1 MALPSPTAA
10 EPLSLINEIKAL
22 LDRYLYLPEE
32 AKIALALW
40 IFYSHASSAFWHQP
54 RLVISSPTKRSGKT
68 TVLKLLEL
76 LVAGPVL
83 AANASPAA
91 LFRLIEAERPTIL
104 LDEADTRTH
113 TRAHARSPEGI
124 FPSGSNRLATRR
136 KPGMDQCT
144 ICSLNR
150 TKYAAQRPL
159 FSLTLHAL
167 ERAAAGFIDE
177 VRHELS
183 HRSSAKAHK
192 LLHSLGGPYRRE
204 QSAVTNAT
212 ASTSEADEHALCAA
226 WYKNQLHMQRIHD
239 KPGAT
244 RQITLASRCSL
255 SGGNVDH
262 PRNWL
267 TFCKRGRS
275 QEMECL

>member
-1 MALPSPTAA
+1 
-10 EPLSLINEIKAL
+10 
-22 LDRYLYLPEE
+22 
-32 AKIALALW
+32 
-40 IFYSHASSAFWHQP
+40 
-54 RLVISSPTKRSGKT
+54 
-68 TVLKLLEL
+68 
-76 LVAGPVL
+76 
-83 AANASPAA
+83 
-91 LFRLIEAERPTIL
+91 
-104 LDEADTRTH
+104 
-113 TRAHARSPEGI
+113 
-124 FPSGSNRLATRR
+124 
-136 KPGMDQCT
+136 MDQCT
-144 ICSLNR
+144 ICSFNR

-239 KPGAT
+239 KPGASEY
-244 RQITLASRCSL
+244 LAKAQAAIQAIEQEWVRRRSRPDADRYWRKANLRLVGSGLAPDYRLRRLVCS
-255 SGGNVDH
+255 
-262 PRNWL
+262 WL
-267 TFCKRGRS
+267 QGRKHCKKADRRATALAARCYHRKRATANH
-275 QEMECL
+275 QPPTT